1 MKKRA
6 WHFKTISGKGGV
18 IILPFE
24 ASAEEA
30 LMEAISSLGSQVLS
44 VS

>member
-6 WHFKTISGKGGV
+6 WNFKTESGKGGV

-30 LMEAISSLGSQVLS
+30 LKEAIASLGCQVLS